1 MGFYDKKTILNEEH
15 IILFDALKF
24 RTVFQMMR
32 TAQHQLKTMRKFQI
46 SNMIKNFSTFYGKKV
61 D

>member
-1 MGFYDKKTILNEEH
+1 MGIYDEKTTLNEEH

-32 TAQHQLKTMRKFQI
+32 SI
-46 SNMIKNFSTFYGKKV
+46 S
-61 D
+61 